1 MICNVNAP
9 IEDKIQAIQDRKPD
23 QKMIRAGV
31 PVSIGGRVFGIRPLV
46 RKQARAFRQR
56 WAQMATIMLEPIGP
70 SASNSSNN
78 NPSASSILSV
88 LESVS
93 DAEPL
98 QLGVLALAIPELVDQ
113 EAWIDDNATNEE
125 LAEAMVLALH
135 INGMGNPTNP
145 LQGGRA

>member
-1 MICNVNAP
+1 MICQANCTVEN
-9 IEDKIQAIQDRKPD
+9 KIQAIQERTPD
-23 QKMIRAGV
+23 QKMTRAGV
-31 PVSIGGRVFGIRPLV
+31 PVSIGGKVFEIKPLV
-46 RKQARAFRQR
+46 RKHARAFRQK

-70 SASNSSNN
+70 SASN

-145 LQGGRA
+145 LQRGRA

>member
-1 MICNVNAP
+1 MICQANCTV
-9 IEDKIQAIQDRKPD
+9 EDKIQAIQERTPD
-23 QKMIRAGV
+23 QKMTRAGV
-31 PVSIGGRVFGIRPLV
+31 PVSIGGKVFEIKPLV
-46 RKQARAFRQR
+46 RKHARAFRQK

-70 SASNSSNN
+70 SASN

>member
-1 MICNVNAP
+1 MICQANCTVEN
-9 IEDKIQAIQDRKPD
+9 KIQAIQERTPD
-23 QKMIRAGV
+23 QKMTRAGV
-31 PVSIGGRVFGIRPLV
+31 PVSIGGKVFEIKPLV
-46 RKQARAFRQR
+46 RKHARAFRQK

>member
-1 MICNVNAP
+1 MICQANCTVEN
-9 IEDKIQAIQDRKPD
+9 KIQAIQERTPD
-23 QKMIRAGV
+23 QKMTRAGV
-31 PVSIGGRVFGIRPLV
+31 PVSIGGKVFEIKPLV
-46 RKQARAFRQR
+46 RKHARAFRQK

-70 SASNSSNN
+70 SASN

-113 EAWIDDNATNEE
+113 EEWIDDNATNEE
-125 LAEAMVLALH
+125 LTEAMVLALH

-145 LQGGRA
+145 LQRGRA